1 MGSEKRLTMMH
12 IVMDSAGDLPEEWI
26 KEYDIAVIPINVH
39 LGEDVYLE
47 DVNLNSNQFY
57 HWVEEHGLVPKTSQ
71 PTPQQYIQL
80 YKAIAQPGEV
90 ILSIHLTS
98 KLSGTYESAVLAAR
112 ELEEE
117 GYRVIPFD
125 TLSGTGIQ
133 GYMCREARVMERAG
147 AELEEI
153 IERLEEIRSGTE
165 VIFTVDSLDFA
176 QKSGR
181 VKMLESILASLLQIK
196 PIITLK
202 EGTLAVASKVRTRK
216 ASLEYII
223 QEMGQRMGEKLV
235 NAAIIHAHDAV
246 TALEISERVEGLLNI
261 KDFFIE
267 ELSIG
272 IATHLGPGTVG
283 IVAYPVKEGAS

>member
-1 MGSEKRLTMMH
+1 MLH
-12 IVMDSAGDLPEEWI
+12 IVMDSAGDLPKEWI
-26 KEYDIAVIPINVH
+26 QKFGITVVPINIH
-39 LGEDVYLE
+39 MGQDVYLE
-47 DVNLNSNQFY
+47 DVNLKSEQFY
-57 HWVEEHGLVPKTSQ
+57 EWVKTTGQVPKTSQ
-71 PTPQQYIQL
+71 PTPQQYIEV
-80 YKAIAQPGEV
+80 YREIAEPGDL

-98 KLSGTYESAVLAAR
+98 KLSGTYQSAVLAAK
-112 ELEEE
+112 ELAPE

-125 TLSGTGIQ
+125 TLAGTGIQ
-133 GYMCREARVMERAG
+133 GFMCREARIMDRAG
-147 AELEEI
+147 AVLDQI
-153 IERLEEIRSGTE
+153 LKRLEVIRSRTE

-181 VKMLESILASLLQIK
+181 VQMLETILASLLQIK

-223 QEMGQRMGEKLV
+223 QEMARRMGGNLV
-235 NAAIIHAHDAV
+235 NAAIIHAHDLA
-246 TALEISERVEGLLNI
+246 TALEITDRVKELLNI
-261 KDFFIE
+261 KEIFVE

-283 IVAYPVKEGAS
+283 IVAYPVEEGVS